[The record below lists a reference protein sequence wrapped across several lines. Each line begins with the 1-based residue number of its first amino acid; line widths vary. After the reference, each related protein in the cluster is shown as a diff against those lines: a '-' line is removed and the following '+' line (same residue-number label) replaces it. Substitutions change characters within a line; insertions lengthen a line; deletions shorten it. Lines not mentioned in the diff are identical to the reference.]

1 MITLDVMLWYRHVD
15 YLHFNC
21 RDLKNMSSHGLDLL
35 CNKVILLNEEQPS
48 TCFMTKKSLIASLNI
63 LSGILKED

>member
-1 MITLDVMLWYRHVD
+1 
-15 YLHFNC
+15 
-21 RDLKNMSSHGLDLL
+21 MSSHGLDLL